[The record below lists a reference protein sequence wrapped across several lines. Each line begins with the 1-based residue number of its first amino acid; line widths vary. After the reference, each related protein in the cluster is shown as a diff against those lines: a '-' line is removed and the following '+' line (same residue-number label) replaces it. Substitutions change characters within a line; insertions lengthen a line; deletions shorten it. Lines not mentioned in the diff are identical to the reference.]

1 MVEIT
6 VKQEGIIDTYKT
18 ENYLVVTDVED
29 FSKEATVFAKSNIDS
44 LALALTSL
52 QVVAGILEISIDE
65 TIRLVKQLNDSAD
78 TIKRSEENEL
88 N

>member
-6 VKQEGIIDTYKT
+6 VKEEGIIDTYKT
-18 ENYLVVTDVED
+18 ENYLIVTDVEG
-29 FSKEATVFAKSNIDS
+29 FSKEATVFAKSDLNS

-52 QVVAGILEISIDE
+52 QAVAGILGVGFDEIIY
-65 TIRLVKQLNDSAD
+65 LVKRLNDSN
-78 TIKRSEENEL
+78 TKERSEEDAL